1 MSTHITSD
9 EYPDLIPVPVLN
21 WRNFISSYP
30 CDVHPAHGRSV
41 VMLQTCDHRSIVLCE
56 GCYCHVVKT
65 QQREC
70 GSSRV

>member
-9 EYPDLIPVPVLN
+9 EYPDLIPVPQPL
-21 WRNFISSYP
+21 WKPYIMAFR
-30 CDVHPAHGRSV
+30 CDVQPSHGIAT
-41 VMLQTCDHRSIVLCE
+41 VMLQTCDHRSIVLCD
-56 GCYCHVVKT
+56 GCYQHVICT